1 MKRHKVYTLEIEKTV
16 RRHLTAVK
24 EEADVSA
31 EVDFDLTGFIYEIR
45 VWSDFANEF
54 LPVDS
59 MWFLRNCY
67 SKYKEIETAVR
78 NKVEEVLFPIKQ
90 FNNDDPNPAA

>member
-1 MKRHKVYTLEIEKTV
+1 MIRHKVYTLEIEKPV

-45 VWSDFANEF
+45 VWSDFANMF
-54 LPVDS
+54 VPVNS
-59 MWFLRNCY
+59 LWFVKHCY
-67 SKYKEIETAVR
+67 SKYAQIEEKVQARVR
-78 NKVEEVLFPIKQ
+78 DVLFPGHK
-90 FNNDDPNPAA
+90 FTNDEPA